1 MKKLYIVLFCLIIP
15 VILCNCAKTGN
26 ESSALIEPGIAETQL
41 DARAQY
47 LLGRQYY
54 WGQGVSQD
62 SQEALKWFRKSAEQ
76 GNADAQFSLG
86 CMYYLGDGVGQDFV
100 PAYMWFY
107 MAAAGGNEKAREFR
121 DVTAGKMTPAQIEE
135 ARKLVNEQDTVQEQ
149 PD

>member
-1 MKKLYIVLFCLIIP
+1 MKKLYIVLFCLIIQ
-15 VILCNCAKTGN
+15 VMLCSCTKKGN
-26 ESSALIEPGIAETQL
+26 ESSTLIKPGIAETQE

-62 SQEALKWFRKSAEQ
+62 SHEALKWFRKSAEE

-86 CMYYLGDGVGQDFV
+86 CMYYLGDGVGQDYI

-107 MAAAGGNEKAREFR
+107 MAAAQGNEKAREFR

-135 ARKLVNEQDTVQEQ
+135 ARNLVNEQDIVRGQ